1 MNYKRKA
8 RLNASK
14 YYSVTFTKL
23 SRKKKKKLKLIY
35 FNHALSMMKA
45 NLWDSIIAYYPF
57 YPLVGGQEIPKKV
70 FNFREITVHGINK
83 YNT

>member
-23 SRKKKKKLKLIY
+23 TRKKKKKLKLIY
-35 FNHALSMMKA
+35 FIHALLMMKT
-45 NLWDSIIAYYPF
+45 NLLDSIIVYYPF

-70 FNFREITVHGINK
+70 FNFK
-83 YNT
+83 QF